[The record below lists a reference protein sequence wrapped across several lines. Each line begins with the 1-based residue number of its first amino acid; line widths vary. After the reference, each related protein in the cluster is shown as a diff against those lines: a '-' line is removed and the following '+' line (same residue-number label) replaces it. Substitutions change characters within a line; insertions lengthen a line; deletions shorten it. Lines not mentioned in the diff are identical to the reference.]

1 MIHVN
6 AGSSLR
12 ALLDPAQKSSASVL
26 EAQVTGRPITLIGL
40 VDAGRTW
47 FKSSIGLD
55 AAQPPRDISFCNS
68 ARASNAIKYGRE
80 GGQVEIGAGAAGNA
94 TA

>member
-12 ALLDPAQKSSASVL
+12 ALLDPAQKSSASGDL
-26 EAQVTGRPITLIGL
+26 CLQHGRPITLIGL

-47 FKSSIGLD
+47 FKSSTGLD

-80 GGQVEIGAGAAGNA
+80 GRQVEIGAGAAGNA
-94 TA
+94 AA